1 MSGGKQ
7 IDLDHWIDAMAPV
20 LRLEITDELRA
31 GVKSHLKTASKMA
44 AVLERVPLSDDAEP
58 APTYRT

>member
-7 IDLDHWIDAMAPV
+7 IDLDQWIDAMAPV
-20 LRLEITDELRA
+20 LRVEISDEVRA

-44 AVLERVPLSDDAEP
+44 AVLERVPLRDDAEP
-58 APTYRT
+58 APIYRT